1 MSVSIKLCGHIKL
14 SSEEKKNRSPS
25 IYKYYGLIMKMEN
38 LKKAASSIQS
48 KQVSDIKTV

>member
-1 MSVSIKLCGHIKL
+1 MSVSIKLCCHIKL
-14 SSEEKKNRSPS
+14 SSEEKKNR
-25 IYKYYGLIMKMEN
+25 YKNYGLIMKMEN